1 MPLSLPL
8 VSIIVINFNY
18 GRYLVHSVGSA
29 LSQTYKNIEIIIV
42 DDASNDSS
50 LDVIAGLKADYPHIC
65 TVLLAKNRGQSGAA
79 QAAFAKSSGDYIIL
93 LDADDELLPTCVETF
108 VYAFLSLRRP
118 VGAISAD
125 VLQAVDG
132 NAVSVSTHGFSEA
145 VASKNYVN
153 ANLFRPIDKA
163 CPGLP
168 WTTAEA
174 FVEVDELHFLG
185 PEHSGAWP
193 WSPTSANCF
202 RRTAFALMMEDA
214 EVDHMRW
221 GTDAYLLRGVSAL
234 TGTVLLD
241 RPLAIYRIHGGNTF
255 ATHPYMHNFLSFDS
269 LSDSSDCSI
278 MAKSAIDR
286 ILDKI
291 DVIGGKLISPWR
303 LIGGLK
309 AINSTWPGLKADDG
323 TSYLASKLL
332 KRHDRL
338 VKVLGPATVNQWF
351 LSLLSQGGFINGFT
365 LMWRLLLVKLSS
377 KK

>member
-1 MPLSLPL
+1 
-8 VSIIVINFNY
+8 
-18 GRYLVHSVGSA
+18 
-29 LSQTYKNIEIIIV
+29 
-42 DDASNDSS
+42 
-50 LDVIAGLKADYPHIC
+50 
-65 TVLLAKNRGQSGAA
+65 
-79 QAAFAKSSGDYIIL
+79 
-93 LDADDELLPTCVETF
+93 
-108 VYAFLSLRRP
+108 
-118 VGAISAD
+118 
-125 VLQAVDG
+125 
-132 NAVSVSTHGFSEA
+132 
-145 VASKNYVN
+145 
-153 ANLFRPIDKA
+153 
-163 CPGLP
+163 
-168 WTTAEA
+168 
-174 FVEVDELHFLG
+174 
-185 PEHSGAWP
+185 
-193 WSPTSANCF
+193 
-202 RRTAFALMMEDA
+202 MMEDA

-241 RPLAIYRIHGGNTF
+241 RPLAIYQIHGGNTF

-338 VKVLGPATVNQWF
+338 VKILGPATVNQWF
-351 LSLLSQGGFINGFT
+351 LSLLSQGGIINGFT